1 MTTALAVLVAVVI
14 GGGYIFWRVSQTQY
28 YVAANS
34 NGAVV
39 IYRGIN
45 YRILGISLYSL
56 YKPTGIQLSQVPE
69 TYQQTV
75 TNPDGYGQ
83 PVTRLRRRR
92 ATSRRP
98 SISACSAYAAQ
109 KTWVTADE
117 TTYTKYQAKVAAAR
131 KKHPPGSVANLGP
144 PPPNPGPPPLAAGQ
158 RPSSTGGVCQPSEAY
173 GIPASA
179 LNPAPPGSS

>member
-1 MTTALAVLVAVVI
+1 VII

-28 YVAANS
+28 YVAANG

-75 TNPDGYGQ
+75 TNPEGTGSLSQAQTTAGNLQAAVDEC
-83 PVTRLRRRR
+83 RN
-92 ATSRRP
+92 
-98 SISACSAYAAQ
+98 AYMVQ
-109 KTWVTADE
+109 KNWVTADN
-117 TTYTKYQAKVAAAR
+117 TYTKYQAKVAAAK
-131 KKHPPGSVANLGP
+131 KKHPTGSVANLGP
-144 PPPNPGPPPLAAGQ
+144 PPPNPGPQPLATGQ
-158 RPSSTGGVCQPSEAY
+158 RPSSTGGVCQPPEAY
-173 GIPASA
+173 GIPAAA
-179 LNPAPPGSS
+179 LTPAPSGSS